1 MDLLWDFGTPIPM
14 SVRDSSLATGSPSKE
29 PKDESCCG
37 VVNENVCGPQC
48 ISLVAC
54 TQLGITTDK
63 AKGAWVVFFLLFLTF
78 EKFKYLPLP
87 YCFVDFWC
95 LTPESVI
102 VPTSFGAVPF
112 DRWPWH
118 FVL

>member
-1 MDLLWDFGTPIPM
+1 MYVGLNAFPLLLAHNLELRRTIFPI
-14 SVRDSSLATGSPSKE
+14 
-29 PKDESCCG
+29 
-37 VVNENVCGPQC
+37 
-48 ISLVAC
+48 
-54 TQLGITTDK
+54 
-63 AKGAWVVFFLLFLTF
+63 FLTF

-118 FVL
+118 FVLSVERFGLPILEVYWLPNP